1 MYVLYSMRLQTA
13 KEEKAKGM
21 ETRQVRERQ
30 TAVAALA
37 TCRTVVQSR
46 AVAMAAFFAAPLTK
60 YTVVG

>member
-1 MYVLYSMRLQTA
+1 MYVLDEIADRKGKEGKRNGDQTS
-13 KEEKAKGM
+13 
-21 ETRQVRERQ
+21 QRQ

-46 AVAMAAFFAAPLTK
+46 AVAMAAFFAAPLSK